1 MIDENEFK
9 DVADDIHDENT
20 GIKPYQTLLFDLKG
34 DKVESTYGPCEGSI
48 ASDVDYITQCVQ
60 KVIESKRQLFHLVPV
75 RTNLEI
81 RPNTLSFRVTELGER
96 FLRCVQMDLDRV
108 TDKYPTIGKYNP
120 YFGMFHQAVTREVEF
135 VNGVAPFDTVARGEW
150 LRFRDRDFWPD
161 ETLALFVDCLNEAV
175 EQIRREGNDD
185 AFRDWKKAF
194 ERQPNENEQT
204 LWSLILAC
212 LNVNHHLSILRFDL
226 GYAQYYSDP
235 DLSGALAITYDKV
248 RSHRAALRRFL
259 KQELKKRLRPGACK
273 GMGFAIKGEYGLD
286 KTYHFHVIVILNGDV
301 VGEDISVTET
311 ICAQWR
317 DTITNGKGGAY
328 NCNKA
333 SYRERG
339 IGSIRYSDEKL
350 RILRTKVVP
359 YVTKP
364 DFYIGMVKP
373 EKHRSFWPSHPPKIE
388 ASRRGRRRGKSE
400 SWGIVD
406 SSAQAK

>member
-1 MIDENEFK
+1 MIDEKEFK

-20 GIKPYQTLLFDLKG
+20 WIKPYQTLLFDLKG
-34 DKVESTYGPCEGSI
+34 DKVESTFGLCESSI
-48 ASDVDYITQCVQ
+48 ASDVDYITQCLQ
-60 KVIESKRQLFHLVPV
+60 KVVESKCQLFHLVRV
-75 RTNLEI
+75 RTNPEI
-81 RPNTLSFRVTELGER
+81 RPNTMGFRASQLGEC

-120 YFGMFHQAVTREVEF
+120 YFGMFQRAVTREIKFES
-135 VNGVAPFDTVARGEW
+135 GSAPFNTFARERW
-150 LRFRDRDFWPD
+150 LCFRDRDFWQD
-161 ETLALFVDCLNEAV
+161 ETLALFVDCLNDAV
-175 EQIRREGNDD
+175 EQIRREGNSD

-226 GYAQYYSDP
+226 GYAQYYCDP
-235 DLSGALAITYDKV
+235 ELSGALAITYDEV
-248 RSHRAALRRFL
+248 RRHRVALRRFL

-286 KTYHFHVIVILNGDV
+286 KTYHFHVVVILNGDV

-311 ICAQWR
+311 ICDQWR

-333 SYRERG
+333 NYRECG
-339 IGSIRYSDEKL
+339 IGSVRYSSEKL
-350 RILRTKVVP
+350 RILRMKVVP

-373 EKHRSFWPSHPPKIE
+373 EGHRSFWASHPPKIE
-388 ASRRGRRRGKSE
+388 AKRRGRRRSKGDEMIRST
-400 SWGIVD
+400 
-406 SSAQAK
+406 

>member
-1 MIDENEFK
+1 
-9 DVADDIHDENT
+9 
-20 GIKPYQTLLFDLKG
+20 
-34 DKVESTYGPCEGSI
+34 
-48 ASDVDYITQCVQ
+48 
-60 KVIESKRQLFHLVPV
+60 
-75 RTNLEI
+75 
-81 RPNTLSFRVTELGER
+81 
-96 FLRCVQMDLDRV
+96 
-108 TDKYPTIGKYNP
+108 
-120 YFGMFHQAVTREVEF
+120 
-135 VNGVAPFDTVARGEW
+135 
-150 LRFRDRDFWPD
+150 
-161 ETLALFVDCLNEAV
+161 
-175 EQIRREGNDD
+175 
-185 AFRDWKKAF
+185 
-194 ERQPNENEQT
+194 
-204 LWSLILAC
+204 
-212 LNVNHHLSILRFDL
+212 
-226 GYAQYYSDP
+226 
-235 DLSGALAITYDKV
+235 
-248 RSHRAALRRFL
+248 
-259 KQELKKRLRPGACK
+259 K

-286 KTYHFHVIVILNGDV
+286 KTYHFHVIVILIGDV

-311 ICAQWR
+311 ICDQWR